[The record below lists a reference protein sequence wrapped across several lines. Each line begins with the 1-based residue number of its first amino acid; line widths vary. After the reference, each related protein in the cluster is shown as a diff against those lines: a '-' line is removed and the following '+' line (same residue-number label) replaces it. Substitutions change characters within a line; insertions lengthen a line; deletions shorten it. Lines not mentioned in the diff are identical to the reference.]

1 MRLTGLTVL
10 YTALAIGANASFVS
24 AQDFSPLADLKTG
37 DMKKLVLHTDA
48 KPVAQTVFFDQ
59 SGVELTLSD
68 FQGKT
73 TVLNLWATWCA
84 PCKKEMPSLNSLAQ
98 NMKNESFRIITVASG
113 RNSKT
118 AIDNFFNDYNLFNLS
133 KYRDPKGKMA
143 IKYGDQVRVN
153 AVAPGFFIS
162 KQNKALLT
170 NEDGTFTERGQQVI
184 NKTPFKRFGKQEEI
198 YGAIHYL
205 LSDASSFVTGTVMAV
220 DGGFSCFCGV

>member
-59 SGVELTLSD
+59 SGAELTLSD

-84 PCKKEMPSLNSLAQ
+84 PCRAEMPSLSELQTKLGGDDFQVVTIAA
-98 NMKNESFRIITVASG
+98 M
-113 RNSKT
+113 RNSAA
-118 AIDNFFNDYNLFNLS
+118 AIDAFFSEINVDNLP
-133 KYRDPKGKMA
+133 KHQDPKGA
-143 IKYGDQVRVN
+143 LTRNLSVAGLPATLLIDDSGQEVGRLLGD
-153 AVAPGFFIS
+153 AHWSSPDALALIGKFIELDKS
-162 KQNKALLT
+162 
-170 NEDGTFTERGQQVI
+170 NE
-184 NKTPFKRFGKQEEI
+184 
-198 YGAIHYL
+198 
-205 LSDASSFVTGTVMAV
+205 
-220 DGGFSCFCGV
+220 